1 MDKTTLKALICDDST
16 EFGVNLASY
25 LSQYNIYAYTR
36 KNEENIIINS
46 IIKDTPDL
54 VITNLTLK
62 NSDAIELMIKVRSIS
77 HKIPQ
82 FIIISEIHNSYIERQ
97 LIECGASYTLS
108 RPFENKEI
116 YDIIKLAAIKHLSDD
131 CDDAELIVTN
141 LIRSIGIPAHIKG
154 YRYIRTAI
162 LECAQNYNYLEHMTK
177 ELYPHVAEIY
187 QTTPERVER
196 AIRHAIEMAWNKND
210 REAMSEFFGCN
221 AKNLISRPTNSE
233 FIALASDK
241 LIMHMK
247 RVNSGYRHFL
257 NYDKNHNNVSPK
269 QSIF

>member
-1 MDKTTLKALICDDST
+1 MDKTTLKALICDDSA

-25 LSQYNIYAYTR
+25 LSQYDIYAYTR

-62 NSDAIELMIKVRSIS
+62 DSDAIELMIKVRSIV

-177 ELYPHVAEIY
+177 ELYPHIAEIY

-257 NYDKNHNNVSPK
+257 NYDKTHNNASPK